1 MMARFF
7 TDPGQSNAFGQEVG
21 MRRLAL
27 VAMGVCLAGTTSLA
41 QDPVKANPKIY
52 HVLVDNARVRVLHVI
67 AGPGEKT
74 TLHDHP
80 DNITVLLTDGKI
92 TFTGADGKSET
103 MDTKAGTALWSGP
116 QKHAG
121 ANPGSA
127 PLEAVVIELKGSA
140 APTAKLPSSRPNMT
154 RTVLVENPRAD
165 AIRATADAS
174 FAEEPNTKH
183 DYDQIVI
190 APGPATF
197 SLEVG
202 GKTKTAW
209 KRGDAVFVGRGEAHQ
224 AKNTSGKPVDMIVI
238 AIK

>member
-1 MMARFF
+1 
-7 TDPGQSNAFGQEVG
+7 

-27 VAMGVCLAGTTSLA
+27 VAMGVCLAGSTSLA

-140 APTAKLPSSRPNMT
+140 APTAKLPSLASQHDADRARRESTRRRHPCDRRCLVYGRAQHEARLRPDLSSHPGRPRSRSRSAARRRPPGSGAT
-154 RTVLVENPRAD
+154 RCSSAAAKR
-165 AIRATADAS
+165 IRRRTPAAS
-174 FAEEPNTKH
+174 RWT
-183 DYDQIVI
+183 
-190 APGPATF
+190 
-197 SLEVG
+197 
-202 GKTKTAW
+202 
-209 KRGDAVFVGRGEAHQ
+209 
-224 AKNTSGKPVDMIVI
+224 
-238 AIK
+238 